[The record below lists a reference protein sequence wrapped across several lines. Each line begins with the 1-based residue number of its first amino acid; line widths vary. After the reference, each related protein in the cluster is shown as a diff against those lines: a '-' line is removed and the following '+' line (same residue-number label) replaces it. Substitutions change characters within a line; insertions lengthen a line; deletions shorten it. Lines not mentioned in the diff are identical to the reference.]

1 MKVAYFRAD
10 ILPPKRNPNE
20 LMPEVD
26 IAAIK
31 AHLRECIKNYEK
43 PLRGKLARLVL
54 LKKEVID
61 LREKGASAE
70 YIAEKLKEKN
80 FVVSKDT
87 ILKFLRRER
96 KAKGSRQTTQTKA
109 GETA

>member
-1 MKVAYFRAD
+1 MD
-10 ILPPKRNPNE
+10 E
-20 LMPEVD
+20 TD

-31 AHLRECIKNYEK
+31 AHLRECIKNYKK
-43 PLRGKLARLVL
+43 PLGSKMALLFL
-54 LKKEVID
+54 LKKEVLD
-61 LREKGASAE
+61 FREEGASAE

-87 ILKFLRRER
+87 ILKFVRRER
-96 KAKGSRQTTQTKA
+96 KAKGSRRTTKTKT